1 MRDVAVVIGIAA
13 LIALAGW
20 LVGSLALRIAGVL
33 MVIAGLVGTA
43 TGRPEGLLVAA
54 IGLLAWIAGHWLY
67 GARHHYFVSPLARRV
82 FQQASVPADAI
93 APRRSD
99 PPLGRPHRRRRRPP
113 QVALVHAGAPRSRSY
128 ALGGSRRV
136 CLLGEG
142 LTQLI

>member
-82 FQQASVPADAI
+82 FQQTPLRRVDPTRRWGVPTVADE
-93 APRRSD
+93 
-99 PPLGRPHRRRRRPP
+99 GRPK
-113 QVALVHAGAPRSRSY
+113 
-128 ALGGSRRV
+128 
-136 CLLGEG
+136 
-142 LTQLI
+142 